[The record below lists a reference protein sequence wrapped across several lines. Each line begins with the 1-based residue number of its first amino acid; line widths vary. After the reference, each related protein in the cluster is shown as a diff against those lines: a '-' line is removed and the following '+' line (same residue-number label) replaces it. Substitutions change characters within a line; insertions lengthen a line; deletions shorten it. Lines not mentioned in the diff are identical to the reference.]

1 MHLRARCKL
10 NYFVAAEERAEAHY
24 NKHLIRVTALRIPGM
39 TLWRFSA
46 IVIWRQQT
54 LDRAKLFLQNQQ
66 EFTSANDAVRCG
78 LELATNWIRAGKPER
93 LPID

>member
-10 NYFVAAEERAEAHY
+10 NYFVAAGERAEAHY
-24 NKHLIRVTALRIPGM
+24 NKHLIRVTALRIPGT

-46 IVIWRQQT
+46 IIIWRQQT
-54 LDRAKLFLQNQQ
+54 LERAKLFLQDQQ

-78 LELATNWIRAGKPER
+78 LELATDWIRAGKREQPY
-93 LPID
+93 L